1 MPDEQIPVPPPMP
14 DPATQGIGDLTAAS
28 ILNQARRRAML
39 MLDRGKRLL
48 LAPDEPPPP
57 KTAGTRG

>member
-1 MPDEQIPVPPPMP
+1 MPDEQIPIPPAMP
-14 DPATQGIGDLTAAS
+14 DPAQGLGDLMGQAIT
-28 ILNQARRRAML
+28 NQARRRAML

-48 LAPDEPPPP
+48 LPEAPPP

>member
-1 MPDEQIPVPPPMP
+1 MPDEQIPIPPAMP
-14 DPATQGIGDLTAAS
+14 DPAQGLGDLMGQS
-28 ILNQARRRAML
+28 IVNQARRRAML

-48 LAPDEPPPP
+48 VPEGSQP